1 MAFGAKTN
9 ERPGT
14 RAQLKHLRVS
24 AYKAREVLNLIRGLP
39 VDEAQAIL
47 SLLDRRVSDDIAKL
61 LASAIANA
69 GNNDDLPADELFI
82 SACYADEGATL
93 RRYRPRARGRATR
106 IRKRTTHI
114 TIIVSRLESDE
125 IDRRRRV
132 ADDARSSRSGQGA
145 ADRSRRVAKSRGD
158 EAEETT
164 EIDEGATDSGGA
176 EEITSVD
183 EDATSETEST
193 DESSDEAG
201 FGAGS
206 HPPFDDVDEM
216 PEGFPIKGNAD
227 SMKYHE
233 PGSSWY
239 EATKAEVWFA
249 STEAAEAAGFVV
261 AGGAA
266 TGSHEESSD
275 AEGEDQ

>member
-39 VDEAQAIL
+39 VGEAQDIL
-47 SLLDRRVSDDIAKL
+47 TLLDRRVSDDVAKL

-69 GNNDDLPADELFI
+69 GNNDDIPADELFI

-125 IDRRRRV
+125 IDRRRRA

-158 EAEETT
+158 EAEEAADEVEETT
-164 EIDEGATDSGGA
+164 GSDQAEEATTADTGATD
-176 EEITSVD
+176 
-183 EDATSETEST
+183 ETEST
-193 DESSDEAG
+193 EESSDDAG
-201 FGAGS
+201 EETDFGPGS
-206 HPPFDDVDEM
+206 HAPLADVNEA

-233 PGSSWY
+233 PEGRWY
-239 EATKAEVWFA
+239 DGTKAEVWFA
-249 STEAAEAAGFVV
+249 TTEAAEAAGFEV
-261 AGGAA
+261 AGG
-266 TGSHEESSD
+266 ESTESTD
-275 AEGEDQ
+275 EAGD